1 VGLFSATEISV
12 ADVQRDY
19 GPILT
24 PGERVLAA
32 FKTIRDVVF
41 LTDLRFALVD
51 VQGLTGRKVEVITIP
66 YRSITR
72 FSVETAGTF
81 DIDAD
86 LKIWVSG
93 EHSPIEVKIGRKSDT
108 ANIQRIL
115 AYHVFGLK
123 G

>member
-1 VGLFSATEISV
+1 MGLFSATEINV
-12 ADVQRDY
+12 EDVQRDY
-19 GPILT
+19 GPILA

-32 FKTIRDVVF
+32 FKTMRDLVF
-41 LTDLRFALVD
+41 LTNYRFALVD

-86 LKIWVSG
+86 LKVWITG
-93 EHSPIEVKIGRKSDT
+93 EGAPIEVKVGRKSDT

>member
-1 VGLFSATEISV
+1 MGLFSATEISV
-12 ADVQRDY
+12 EEVQRDY
-19 GPILT
+19 APILA

-32 FKTIRDVVF
+32 FKTIRDIVF

-81 DIDAD
+81 DLDAD
-86 LKIWVSG
+86 LKVWVTGDPAPVS
-93 EHSPIEVKIGRKSDT
+93 VKIGRKSDT